1 VYKRLVYF
9 AANIKEEKGMNKTM
23 NRLIALEAVIVVV
36 LIIIIS
42 VIPSRS
48 TSAYQD
54 ASSAYEH
61 TKSTVQAEIENIPTD
76 VTATTSPTSP
86 TEEPTATPEE
96 DTQSVIAASR
106 AVGGYT
112 AYVNGTFTEPT
123 PFPTEEAS
131 SSDDSDNTDND
142 TDNES
147 GSDGSDA
154 DASSDNQDDTDNALT
169 SESGDDVTWTKIE
182 ADSDE
187 AKTATLLG
195 TLYFRTTP
203 SKQTEDNIITKLDEG
218 LKVNVVT
225 ELVEST
231 DPDVKNWMEVE
242 YNGQT
247 GYIVKK
253 YTEIN
258 Q

>member
-1 VYKRLVYF
+1 
-9 AANIKEEKGMNKTM
+9 MNKTM
-23 NRLIALEAVIVVV
+23 NRLIALEAVIVVG

-76 VTATTSPTSP
+76 VTATTSPT
-86 TEEPTATPEE
+86 EEPTVTPEE

-154 DASSDNQDDTDNALT
+154 DASSDNQDDNDDALT

-247 GYIVKK
+247 GYVVKK

>member
-1 VYKRLVYF
+1 
-9 AANIKEEKGMNKTM
+9 M
-23 NRLIALEAVIVVV
+23 NRLIAVEAVIVIA

-42 VIPSRS
+42 AIPSRS

-54 ASSAYEH
+54 TSSAYEH
-61 TKSTVQAEIENIPTD
+61 TKSTVQAEIENIPSE
-76 VTATTSPTSP
+76 VTATVTP
-86 TEEPTATPEE
+86 TEEPTITPEE

-123 PFPTEEAS
+123 PFPTEEVDAPDDNDDTDIDIKNDDTDLDTD
-131 SSDDSDNTDND
+131 DDSDNDDSEGN
-142 TDNES
+142 
-147 GSDGSDA
+147 
-154 DASSDNQDDTDNALT
+154 SSDSQDDSDDGKT
-169 SESGDDVTWTKIE
+169 SEQGDDVTWTKIE
-182 ADSDE
+182 SDSDE

-247 GYIVKK
+247 GYVVKK